1 MIGTGAMVETQ
12 VYLLP
17 GVRRIR
23 VVAMLAL
30 LAALPAIAL
39 APATAPPDYV
49 GSVACKG
56 CHPDVWLKFYKNP
69 HFQSIASGREPAERT
84 GCEGCHGPGRAHVE
98 GHGDKSKIIAYS
110 QLRPGQILDS
120 CLTCHAAQMPR
131 ANIRNSA
138 HTQANVV
145 CTNCHSIHKS
155 NQPKFLLANI
165 QREVCYGCHATV
177 RAQFEMPVKHRV
189 NEGVIQCTD
198 CHNPHG
204 SFAPTWRMGARP
216 RLMEQA
222 MGNEEPCLKCH
233 SDKRGPFVFEHAA
246 VRMDGCE
253 TCHNPHGSMN
263 AKLLKRPVV
272 WTLCLECH
280 NGAGNFG
287 RAAMGVP
294 AQSRTHNMFDP
305 RFQRCTTC
313 HVRIHGSNSD
323 PTFLR

>member
-1 MIGTGAMVETQ
+1 MIGIRAMAKARLYLFSGARHIWVLAVLT
-12 VYLLP
+12 LP
-17 GVRRIR
+17 
-23 VVAMLAL
+23 VALS
-30 LAALPAIAL
+30 
-39 APATAPPDYV
+39 ATAPPAPPEYV
-49 GSVACKG
+49 GSAVCKG

-69 HFQSIASGREPAERT
+69 HFKSIASGLEPAART

-98 GHGDKSKIIAYS
+98 GRGDKSKIIAFS
-110 QLRPGQILDS
+110 QLRPGQVLDR
-120 CLTCHAAQMPR
+120 CLTCHGAQMPR
-131 ANIRNSA
+131 AGIRNSA
-138 HTQANVV
+138 HTQADVV

-155 NQPKFLLANI
+155 NQPKFLLAAV
-165 QREVCYGCHATV
+165 QREVCYACHVTT

-204 SFAPTWRMGARP
+204 GFAPTWRMGARP
-216 RLMEQA
+216 RLMEHA

-246 VRMDGCE
+246 VRVDGCE

-287 RAAMGVP
+287 RTVSGVIP
-294 AQSRTHNMFDP
+294 QSRTHNMFDP
-305 RFQRCTTC
+305 RYQRCTTC
-313 HVRIHGSNSD
+313 HARIHGSNSD